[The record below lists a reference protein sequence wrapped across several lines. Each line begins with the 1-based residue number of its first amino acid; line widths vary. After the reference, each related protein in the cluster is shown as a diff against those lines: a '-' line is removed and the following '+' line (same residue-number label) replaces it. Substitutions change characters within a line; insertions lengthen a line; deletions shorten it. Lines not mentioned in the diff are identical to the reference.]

1 MQLYVPPDDV
11 TLDSVMAELGRPF
24 DVVATSVGELDIC
37 TLTDAV

>member
-24 DVVATSVGELDIC
+24 DVVATSVGEPDISS
-37 TLTDAV
+37 LTGAV